1 MKLKWNLNETRKRGL
16 RMSYR
21 EFYDAWLN
29 NPYFDDDFRSELK
42 SIGQDEKEIEDRFFK
57 DLEFGTG
64 GMRGVIGA
72 GRNRINKYIIRKA
85 SQGFANYM
93 IKENRGDLSVVIA
106 HDSRRMS
113 PEFSL
118 ESALV
123 MAANG
128 IKAYIFD
135 SLRTTPELSYA
146 VRNLKAAG
154 GVVVTASHNPPE
166 YNGYKIYGSDGCQL
180 VPHKADMVVDEVSA
194 ITKYETIKYMS
205 EDEAK
210 KNGLLVVLD
219 DKQDTDYVDMI
230 KTHIKRELDPAVK
243 SDLKIVYSPLHGT
256 GARAVERVL
265 NETGY
270 TGFIPVKEQMVP
282 DSEFST
288 LRLPN
293 PEEPDAFDL
302 SVKYANESGADVIV
316 ATDPDCDR
324 VGVMVNH
331 NGKYE
336 LLNGNQTGALLVDY
350 VLSSL
355 SDMPKNPVI
364 INTIVTSTIGE
375 EIAKKYGVGAMSTLT
390 GFKFI
395 GEKIRQF
402 EEDKSHTFI
411 MGYEESYGY
420 LIGTDVRDKDA
431 VVSTLMVAEMAA
443 YYKSQGK
450 NLYQRLDEIFEEVG
464 YYLEDLVAITMK
476 GKEGMEQISKIMD
489 FMRTNAPDTYAGV
502 KIDHVLDCKKDG
514 TGLPKSNVLKYFL
527 EDGSWF
533 AIRPSGTEPKI
544 KFYFSAKSD
553 SKDAVK
559 AKIEEI
565 KSEVVKLVE
574 SI

>member
-1 MKLKWNLNETRKRGL
+1 MDYKKHYE
-16 RMSYR
+16 
-21 EFYDAWLN
+21 AWMA
-29 NPYFDDDFRSELK
+29 NPYFDEAFKDELK
-42 SIGQDEKEIEDRFFK
+42 AIGNDEKEIEDRFFK

-72 GRNRINKYIIRKA
+72 GRNRMNKYIIRKA
-85 SQGFANYM
+85 SQGFANFL
-93 IKENRGDLSVVIA
+93 IKTAGKSEGLSVVIA

-118 ESALV
+118 ETALV
-123 MAANG
+123 MAGNG

-135 SLRTTPELSYA
+135 SLRTTPELSFA
-146 VRNLKAAG
+146 VRNLKASG

-166 YNGYKIYGSDGCQL
+166 YNGYKIYGDDGCQL
-180 VPHKADMVVDEVSA
+180 VPEFADMVVDAVNA
-194 ITKYETIKYMS
+194 ITDFETIRFM
-205 EDEAK
+205 DEAQAK
-210 KNGLLVVLD
+210 SEGMLVVLD
-219 DKQDTDYVDMI
+219 DVQDTAYVEMI
-230 KTHIKRELDPAVK
+230 KTHIKRDLPAEVK
-243 SDLKIVYSPLHGT
+243 ADLKIVYSPLHGT

-270 TGFIPVKEQMVP
+270 TGFIPVKEQMVA

-302 SVKYANESGADVIV
+302 SVKYAKEADADVIV

-324 VGVMVNH
+324 VGVMAKRD
-331 NGKYE
+331 GRYE

-350 VLSSL
+350 VLSSMTEL
-355 SDMPKNPVI
+355 PENPVI

-375 EIAKKYGVGAMSTLT
+375 AIAKKYGVGAMSTLT

-395 GEKIRQF
+395 GEKIREF
-402 EEDKSHTFI
+402 EKTGSHSFI

-431 VVSTLMVAEMAA
+431 VVSTMMVAEMAA
-443 YYKSQGK
+443 YYKSVGK
-450 NLYQRLDEIFEEVG
+450 TLLDRLDEIFEEVG
-464 YYLEDLVAITMK
+464 YYLEDLIAMTMK
-476 GKEGMEQISKIMD
+476 GKEGMEKIAQIMD
-489 FMRTNAPDTYAGV
+489 HMRNSGPSQVAGV
-502 KIDHVLDCKKDG
+502 EIDHVLDCLEEG

-527 EDGSWF
+527 KDGSWF

-544 KFYFSAKSD
+544 KFYFS
-553 SKDAVK
+553 V
-559 AKIEEI
+559 
-565 KSEVVKLVE
+565 KSESKEAVRVKIAAIKAAIVEIVE

>member
-1 MKLKWNLNETRKRGL
+1 
-16 RMSYR
+16 MSYR
-21 EFYDAWLN
+21 EYYEAWLN
-29 NPYFDDDFRSELK
+29 NSYFDDEFKKELK
-42 SIGQDEKEIEDRFFK
+42 SISQDEKEIEDRFFK

-72 GRNRINKYIIRKA
+72 GRNRMNKYVIRKA
-85 SQGFANYM
+85 SQGFANYLM
-93 IKENRGDLSVVIA
+93 GENTGGLSVVIA

-118 ESALV
+118 ETALV

-146 VRNLKAAG
+146 VRHLGASG

-166 YNGYKIYGSDGCQL
+166 YNGYKIYGEDGCQL
-180 VPHKADMVVDEVSA
+180 VPEKADKVVDEVSS
-194 ITKYETIKYMS
+194 IQDYSTIKHMS
-205 EDEAK
+205 EQEAREK
-210 KNGLLVVLD
+210 DLLVVLGD
-219 DKQDTDYVDMI
+219 DQDTAYVEMI
-230 KTHIKRELDPAVK
+230 KTHIKRDLDQSIK

-265 NETGY
+265 RETGY

-293 PEEPDAFDL
+293 PEEPDAFDMG
-302 SVKYANESGADVIV
+302 VEYAKRSDADIIV

-324 VGVMVNH
+324 VGVMVKH
-331 NGKYE
+331 EGKYE

-350 VLSSL
+350 VLSSMKE
-355 SDMPKNPVI
+355 MPKNPVI

-375 EIAKKYGVGAMSTLT
+375 VIANKYGVGSMSTLT

-395 GEKIRQF
+395 GEKIREF
-402 EEDKSHTFI
+402 EKTGSHTFI

-431 VVSTLMVAEMAA
+431 VVSTMMVAEMAA

-450 NLYQRLDEIFEEVG
+450 SLYERLNEIFEEVG
-464 YYLEDLVAITMK
+464 YYLEDLVAVTMK
-476 GKEGMEQISKIMD
+476 GKEGMEQIAKIMNH
-489 FMRTNAPDTYAGV
+489 MRNDAPSSFDGTSV
-502 KIDHVLDCKKDG
+502 KRVLDCQAEG

-553 SKDAVK
+553 SKEAVK
-559 AKIEEI
+559 AKIESL
-565 KSEVVKLVE
+565 KSEVAKLVE
-574 SI
+574 NI

>member
-1 MKLKWNLNETRKRGL
+1 
-16 RMSYR
+16 MSYR
-21 EFYDAWLN
+21 EYYEAWLN
-29 NPYFDDDFRSELK
+29 NSYFDDEFKKELK
-42 SIGQDEKEIEDRFFK
+42 SISQDEKEIEDRFFK

-72 GRNRINKYIIRKA
+72 GRNRMNKYVIRKA
-85 SQGFANYM
+85 SQGFANYLM
-93 IKENRGDLSVVIA
+93 GENTGDLSVVIA

-118 ESALV
+118 ETALV

-146 VRNLKAAG
+146 VRHLGASG

-166 YNGYKIYGSDGCQL
+166 YNGYKIYGEDGCQL
-180 VPHKADMVVDEVSA
+180 VPEKADKVVDEVSS
-194 ITKYETIKYMS
+194 IQDYSTIKYIS
-205 EDEAK
+205 EQEAREK
-210 KNGLLVVLD
+210 DLLVVLGD
-219 DKQDTDYVDMI
+219 DQDTAYVEMI
-230 KTHIKRELDPAVK
+230 KTHIKRDLDQSIK

-265 NETGY
+265 RETGY

-293 PEEPDAFDL
+293 PEEPDAFDMG
-302 SVKYANESGADVIV
+302 VEYAKRSDADIIV

-324 VGVMVNH
+324 VGVMVKH
-331 NGKYE
+331 EGKYE

-350 VLSSL
+350 VLSSMKE
-355 SDMPKNPVI
+355 MPKNPVI

-375 EIAKKYGVGAMSTLT
+375 VIANKYGVGSMSTLT

-395 GEKIRQF
+395 GEKIREF
-402 EEDKSHTFI
+402 EKTGSHTFI

-431 VVSTLMVAEMAA
+431 VVSTMMVAEMAA

-450 NLYQRLDEIFEEVG
+450 SLYERLNEIFEEVG
-464 YYLEDLVAITMK
+464 YYLEDLVAVTMK
-476 GKEGMEQISKIMD
+476 GKEGMEQIAKIMNH
-489 FMRTNAPDTYAGV
+489 MRNDAPSSFDGTSV
-502 KIDHVLDCKKDG
+502 KRVLDCQAEG

-553 SKDAVK
+553 SKEAVK
-559 AKIEEI
+559 AKIESL
-565 KSEVVKLVE
+565 KSEVAKLVE
-574 SI
+574 NI

>member
-1 MKLKWNLNETRKRGL
+1 MNYK
-16 RMSYR
+16 
-21 EFYDAWLN
+21 EFYNSWLN
-29 NPYFDDDFRSELK
+29 NPYFDETFRAELK
-42 SIGQDEKEIEDRFFK
+42 SIDTDEKEIEDRFFK

-85 SQGFANYM
+85 SQGFANYL
-93 IKENRGDLSVVIA
+93 KKQGEAELSVVIA

-118 ESALV
+118 ETALV
-123 MAANG
+123 MAGNG

-146 VRNLKAAG
+146 VRSLKANG

-166 YNGYKIYGSDGCQL
+166 YNGYKIYGEDGCQL
-180 VPHKADMVVDEVSA
+180 VPHNADMVVDEVSA
-194 ITKYETIKYMS
+194 ITDYETIQYM
-205 EDEAK
+205 DEADAK
-210 KNGLLVVLD
+210 AKGMLVVLGEA
-219 DKQDTDYVDMI
+219 QDTQYVEMI
-230 KTHIKRELDPAVK
+230 KTHIKRDLDSAVK
-243 SDLKIVYSPLHGT
+243 ADLKIVYSPLHGT
-256 GARAVERVL
+256 GAKSVERVL
-265 NETGY
+265 AETGY
-270 TGFIPVKEQMVP
+270 TGFIPVKEQMIA

-302 SVKYANESGADVIV
+302 SVKYAKESNADVIV

-324 VGVMVNH
+324 VGVMVNQ
-331 NGKYE
+331 GGTYE

-355 SDMPKNPVI
+355 EVMPKNPVI

-375 EIAKKYGVGAMSTLT
+375 AIAKKYGVDAMSTLT

-402 EEDKSHTFI
+402 EEDNSHTFI

-431 VVSTLMVAEMAA
+431 VVSTMMVAEMAA

-450 NLYQRLDEIFEEVG
+450 TLMDRLHEIFEDVG

-476 GKEGMEQISKIMD
+476 GKEGMEKIATIMD
-489 FMRTNAPDTYAGV
+489 HMRTSSPNEVAGNKV
-502 KIDHVLDCKKDG
+502 DKILDCMADG
-514 TGLPKSNVLKYFL
+514 TGLPKSNVLKYYL
-527 EDGSWF
+527 VDGSWF

-553 SKDAVK
+553 SKQAVSK
-559 AKIEEI
+559 KIDSI
-565 KSEVVKLVE
+565 KSEVIKMVE

>member
-1 MKLKWNLNETRKRGL
+1 
-16 RMSYR
+16 
-21 EFYDAWLN
+21 
-29 NPYFDDDFRSELK
+29 
-42 SIGQDEKEIEDRFFK
+42 
-57 DLEFGTG
+57 
-64 GMRGVIGA
+64 
-72 GRNRINKYIIRKA
+72 
-85 SQGFANYM
+85 
-93 IKENRGDLSVVIA
+93 
-106 HDSRRMS
+106 
-113 PEFSL
+113 
-118 ESALV
+118 
-123 MAANG
+123 
-128 IKAYIFD
+128 
-135 SLRTTPELSYA
+135 
-146 VRNLKAAG
+146 
-154 GVVVTASHNPPE
+154 
-166 YNGYKIYGSDGCQL
+166 
-180 VPHKADMVVDEVSA
+180 
-194 ITKYETIKYMS
+194 
-205 EDEAK
+205 
-210 KNGLLVVLD
+210 
-219 DKQDTDYVDMI
+219 MI

-489 FMRTNAPDTYAGV
+489 FMRTNAPL
-502 KIDHVLDCKKDG
+502 ILM
-514 TGLPKSNVLKYFL
+514 LVLK
-527 EDGSWF
+527 
-533 AIRPSGTEPKI
+533 
-544 KFYFSAKSD
+544 
-553 SKDAVK
+553 
-559 AKIEEI
+559 
-565 KSEVVKLVE
+565 
-574 SI
+574 

>member
-1 MKLKWNLNETRKRGL
+1 
-16 RMSYR
+16 MSYKN
-21 EFYDAWLN
+21 FYEEWLN
-29 NPYFDDDFRSELK
+29 NPYFDDEFRNELK
-42 SIGQDEKEIEDRFFK
+42 SISSDEKEIEDRFYK

-85 SQGFANYM
+85 SQGFANYL
-93 IKENRGDLSVVIA
+93 KKVGGDNLSVVIA

-118 ESALV
+118 ETALV
-123 MAANG
+123 MAGNG

-135 SLRTTPELSYA
+135 GLRTTPELSYA
-146 VRNLKAAG
+146 VRELNASG

-166 YNGYKIYGSDGCQL
+166 YNGYKIYGNDGCQL
-180 VPHKADMVVDEVSA
+180 VPEHADMVVDEVSA
-194 ITKYETIKYMS
+194 ITEYTSIQYMDKEEAQESGMLTILG
-205 EDEAK
+205 DE
-210 KNGLLVVLD
+210 
-219 DKQDTDYVDMI
+219 QDTKYVEMI
-230 KTHIKRELDPAVK
+230 KTHIKRPLDESVK
-243 SDLKIVYSPLHGT
+243 SDLKIVFSPLHGT

-265 NETGY
+265 KETGY
-270 TGFIPVKEQMVP
+270 TGFIPVKEQMVA

-293 PEEPDAFDL
+293 PEEADAFDL
-302 SVKYANESGADVIV
+302 SVKYAKESSADVIV

-324 VGVMVNH
+324 VGVMVNQSG
-331 NGKYE
+331 NYE

-355 SDMPKNPVI
+355 DKMPENPVI

-375 EIAKKYGVGAMSTLT
+375 AIAKKYGVGAMSTLT

-395 GEKIRQF
+395 GEKIREF
-402 EEDKSHTFI
+402 EMDKSHSFI

-431 VVSTLMVAEMAA
+431 VVSTMMVAEMAA
-443 YYKSQGK
+443 YYKAQGK
-450 NLYQRLDEIFEEVG
+450 TLVDRLNEIFEEVG
-464 YYLEDLVAITMK
+464 YYLEDLIAITMK
-476 GKEGMEQISKIMD
+476 GKEGMEKIAHIMNHMRASAPTTFAGSKVDRI
-489 FMRTNAPDTYAGV
+489 
-502 KIDHVLDCKKDG
+502 LDCMAEG
-514 TGLPKSNVLKYFL
+514 TGLPKSNVLKYYL
-527 EDGSWF
+527 DDGSWF

-553 SKDAVK
+553 TK
-559 AKIEEI
+559 ASVQTRVETLKTEI
-565 KSEVVKLVE
+565 NKLVD

>member
-1 MKLKWNLNETRKRGL
+1 
-16 RMSYR
+16 MSYK
-21 EFYDAWLN
+21 EFYQAWLS
-29 NPYFDDDFRSELK
+29 NPYFDETFRAELE
-42 SIGQDEKEIEDRFFK
+42 SIKGNEKEVEDRFYK

-72 GRNRINKYIIRKA
+72 GRNRMNKYIIRKA
-85 SQGFANYM
+85 SQGFANYLM
-93 IKENRGDLSVVIA
+93 QENTGDLSVVIA

-118 ESALV
+118 ETALV

-135 SLRTTPELSYA
+135 GLRTTPELSFA
-146 VRNLKAAG
+146 VRNLKASG

-166 YNGYKIYGSDGCQL
+166 YNGYKIYGDDGCQL
-180 VPHKADMVVDEVSA
+180 VPEKADQVVANVNA
-194 ITKYETIKYMS
+194 ITEYETIKFMS
-205 EDEAK
+205 KEDALDKGMLEI
-210 KNGLLVVLD
+210 LD
-219 DKQDTDYVDMI
+219 DKQDTVYVDMI
-230 KTHIKRELDPAVK
+230 KTHTKRDLSDAVK
-243 SDLKIVYSPLHGT
+243 SDLKLVYSPLHGT

-265 NETGY
+265 KETGY
-270 TGFIPVKEQMVP
+270 TGFIPVKEQMVA

-302 SVKYANESGADVIV
+302 SVKYAKESNADVII

-331 NGKYE
+331 KDE
-336 LLNGNQTGALLVDY
+336 FVLLNGNQTGALLVDY
-350 VLSSL
+350 VLASL
-355 SDMPKNPVI
+355 EKMPANPVI

-375 EIAKKYGVGAMSTLT
+375 AIAKKYGVGAMSTLT

-402 EEDKSHTFI
+402 ESDKSHTFI

-431 VVSTLMVAEMAA
+431 VVSTMMVAEMAA

-450 NLYQRLDEIFEEVG
+450 NLVQRLDEIFEEVG
-464 YYLEDLVAITMK
+464 YYQEDLIAITMK
-476 GKEGMEQISKIMD
+476 GKEGMEKIGQIMD
-489 FMRTNAPDTYAGV
+489 HMRKSAPNTYAGAKV
-502 KIDHVLDCKKDG
+502 ERVLDCMADG

-553 SKDAVK
+553 SKEAVLTKVEALK
-559 AKIEEI
+559 ADITAIVDKI
-565 KSEVVKLVE
+565 
-574 SI
+574 

>member
-1 MKLKWNLNETRKRGL
+1 
-16 RMSYR
+16 MSYR
-21 EFYDAWLN
+21 EYYEAWLN
-29 NPYFDDDFRSELK
+29 NSYFDDEFKKELK
-42 SIGQDEKEIEDRFFK
+42 SISQDEKEIEDRFFK

-72 GRNRINKYIIRKA
+72 GRNRMNKYVIRKA
-85 SQGFANYM
+85 SQGFANYLM
-93 IKENRGDLSVVIA
+93 GENTGGLSVVIA

-118 ESALV
+118 ETALV

-146 VRNLKAAG
+146 VRHLGASG

-166 YNGYKIYGSDGCQL
+166 YNGYKIYGEDGCQL
-180 VPHKADMVVDEVSA
+180 VPEKADKVVDEVSS
-194 ITKYETIKYMS
+194 IQDYSTIKHMS
-205 EDEAK
+205 EQEAREK
-210 KNGLLVVLD
+210 DLLVVLGD
-219 DKQDTDYVDMI
+219 DQDTAYVEMI
-230 KTHIKRELDPAVK
+230 KTHIKRDLDQSIK

-265 NETGY
+265 RETGY

-293 PEEPDAFDL
+293 PEEPDAFDMG
-302 SVKYANESGADVIV
+302 VEYAKRSDADIIV

-324 VGVMVNH
+324 VGVMVKH
-331 NGKYE
+331 EGKYE

-350 VLSSL
+350 VLSSMKE
-355 SDMPKNPVI
+355 MPKNPVI

-375 EIAKKYGVGAMSTLT
+375 VIANKYGVGSMSTLT

-395 GEKIRQF
+395 GEKIREF
-402 EEDKSHTFI
+402 EKTGSHTFI

-431 VVSTLMVAEMAA
+431 VVSTMMVAEMAA

-450 NLYQRLDEIFEEVG
+450 SLYERLNEIFEEVG
-464 YYLEDLVAITMK
+464 YYLEDLVAVTMK
-476 GKEGMEQISKIMD
+476 GRREWSRLQ
-489 FMRTNAPDTYAGV
+489 
-502 KIDHVLDCKKDG
+502 
-514 TGLPKSNVLKYFL
+514 
-527 EDGSWF
+527 
-533 AIRPSGTEPKI
+533 
-544 KFYFSAKSD
+544 
-553 SKDAVK
+553 
-559 AKIEEI
+559 
-565 KSEVVKLVE
+565 KL
-574 SI
+574 

>member
-1 MKLKWNLNETRKRGL
+1 
-16 RMSYR
+16 MSYR
-21 EFYDAWLN
+21 EFYEAWLE
-29 NPYFDDDFRSELK
+29 NPYFDESFRAELQ
-42 SIGQDEKEIEDRFFK
+42 SIGKDEKEIEDRFFK

-72 GRNRINKYIIRKA
+72 GRNRMNKYIIRKA
-85 SQGFANYM
+85 SQGFANYL
-93 IKENRGDLSVVIA
+93 IKENGGDLSVVIA

-118 ESALV
+118 ETALV

-135 SLRTTPELSYA
+135 GLRTTPELSFA
-146 VRNLKAAG
+146 VRNLKASG

-166 YNGYKIYGSDGCQL
+166 YNGYKIYGDDGCQL
-180 VPHKADMVVDEVSA
+180 VPHKADQVVAEVSA
-194 ITKYETIKYMS
+194 ISEYDTIKFMAK
-205 EDEAK
+205 EDALAK
-210 KNGLLVVLD
+210 GMLVILD
-219 DKQDTDYVDMI
+219 DAQDTTYVEMI
-230 KTHIKRELDPAVK
+230 KTHIKRDLDAAVK
-243 SDLKIVYSPLHGT
+243 ADLKIVYSPLHGT

-265 NETGY
+265 QETGY
-270 TGFIPVKEQMVP
+270 TGFIPVKEQMIP

-302 SVKYANESGADVIV
+302 SVKYAKESNADVIV

-331 NGKYE
+331 EDDYI

-350 VLSSL
+350 VLASL
-355 SDMPKNPVI
+355 KEMPKNPVI

-375 EIAKKYGVGAMSTLT
+375 AIAKKYGVGAMSTLT

-395 GEKIRQF
+395 GEKIREF
-402 EEDKSHTFI
+402 EKDNSHTFI

-431 VVSTLMVAEMAA
+431 VVSTMMVAEMAA
-443 YYKSQGK
+443 FYKAQGK
-450 NLYQRLDEIFEEVG
+450 NLVQRLDEIFEEVG
-464 YYLEDLVAITMK
+464 YYQEDLIAMTMK
-476 GKEGMEQISKIMD
+476 GKEGMEKIGQIMD
-489 FMRTNAPDTYAGV
+489 HMRTNAPDTYAGAKV
-502 KIDHVLDCKKDG
+502 SRLLDCMAEG

-553 SKDAVK
+553 SKAAVK
-559 AKIEEI
+559 AKVEELKAEI
-565 KSEVVKLVE
+565 TEIVE
-574 SI
+574 KI

>member
-1 MKLKWNLNETRKRGL
+1 
-16 RMSYR
+16 MSYR
-21 EFYDAWLN
+21 EYYEAWLN
-29 NPYFDDDFRSELK
+29 NSYFDDAFKKELK
-42 SIGQDEKEIEDRFFK
+42 SISQDEKEIEDRFFK

-72 GRNRINKYIIRKA
+72 GRNRMNKYVIRKA
-85 SQGFANYM
+85 SQGFANYLM
-93 IKENRGDLSVVIA
+93 GENTGDLSVVIA

-118 ESALV
+118 ETALV

-146 VRNLKAAG
+146 VRHLGASG

-166 YNGYKIYGSDGCQL
+166 YNGYKIYGEDGCQL
-180 VPHKADMVVDEVSA
+180 VPEKADKVVDEVSS
-194 ITKYETIKYMS
+194 IQDYSTIKHMS
-205 EDEAK
+205 EQEAREK
-210 KNGLLVVLD
+210 DLLVVLGD
-219 DKQDTDYVDMI
+219 DQDTAYVEMI
-230 KTHIKRELDPAVK
+230 KTHIKRDLDQSIK

-265 NETGY
+265 RETGY

-293 PEEPDAFDL
+293 PEEPDAFDMG
-302 SVKYANESGADVIV
+302 VEYAKRSDADIIV

-324 VGVMVNH
+324 VGVMVKH
-331 NGKYE
+331 EGKYE

-350 VLSSL
+350 VLSSMKE
-355 SDMPKNPVI
+355 MPKNPVI

-375 EIAKKYGVGAMSTLT
+375 VIANKYGVGSMSTLT

-395 GEKIRQF
+395 GEKIREF
-402 EEDKSHTFI
+402 EKTGSHTFI

-431 VVSTLMVAEMAA
+431 VVSTMMVAEMAA

-450 NLYQRLDEIFEEVG
+450 SLYERLNEIFEEVG
-464 YYLEDLVAITMK
+464 YYLEDLVAVTMK
-476 GKEGMEQISKIMD
+476 GKEGMEQIAKIMNH
-489 FMRTNAPDTYAGV
+489 MRNDAPSSFDGTSV
-502 KIDHVLDCKKDG
+502 KRVLDCQAEG

-553 SKDAVK
+553 SKEAVK
-559 AKIEEI
+559 AKIESL
-565 KSEVVKLVE
+565 KSEVAKLVE
-574 SI
+574 NI